1 MCAGVHACP
10 PPLPGDAFD
19 HLDAPAERVT
29 GVDVPMPYTK
39 GLEALALPKVEDI
52 LKAVRRTLARK

>member
-1 MCAGVHACP
+1 V
-10 PPLPGDAFD
+10 
-19 HLDAPAERVT
+19 ERVT

-52 LKAVRRTLARK
+52 MKAAKRALSRKA